1 MTALKNSTT
10 KTEDKELTILEKH
23 EISTDWRE
31 KALWYRDN
39 HKWLMYSR
47 FIALKTLKRL
57 DELNL
62 SQKQLA
68 RMLDCSPQYI
78 SRLLKGTENLTLKT
92 ISKIEECLDLD
103 LISSALS
110 FVRGY
115 DMDKD
120 SGYHRVAE
128 PIPSE
133 YGHE

>member
-1 MTALKNSTT
+1 M
-10 KTEDKELTILEKH
+10 KTEDKELTILGKH

-78 SRLLKGTENLTLKT
+78 SRLLKGTENLTLET

-110 FVRGY
+110 FVKGY
-115 DMDKD
+115 NMDKD
-120 SGYHRVAE
+120 SGYHCVAE